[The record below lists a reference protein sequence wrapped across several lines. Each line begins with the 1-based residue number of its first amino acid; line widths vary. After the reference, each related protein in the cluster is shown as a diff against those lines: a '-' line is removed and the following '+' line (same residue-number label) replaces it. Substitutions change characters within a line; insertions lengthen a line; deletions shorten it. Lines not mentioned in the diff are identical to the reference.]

1 MIINHDDERM
11 IIMIIRMNIH
21 SSPVIIFM
29 IIMITAI
36 IMMMT
41 TLILKMIILI
51 CGNVNRDY
59 IGSNAFLSHT
69 TQLGSSHDDHQSLE
83 IILMILT
90 MILQSWSEVISE
102 D

>member
-1 MIINHDDERM
+1 MLI
-11 IIMIIRMNIH
+11 
-21 SSPVIIFM
+21 VIILRAGHNNEM
-29 IIMITAI
+29 DND
-36 IMMMT
+36 
-41 TLILKMIILI
+41 
-51 CGNVNRDY
+51 CGGDNL
-59 IGSNAFLSHT
+59 FQSHS